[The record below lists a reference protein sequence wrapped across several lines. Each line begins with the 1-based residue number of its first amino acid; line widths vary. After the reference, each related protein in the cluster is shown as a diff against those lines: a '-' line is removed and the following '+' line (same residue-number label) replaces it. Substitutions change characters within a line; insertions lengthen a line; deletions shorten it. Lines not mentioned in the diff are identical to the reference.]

1 MKNKVFAMCLTLIMI
16 VFFQNSGVLAKKKS
30 TEKISFNNDWHFF
43 RMENENNLS
52 IKNEESKGLYDKT
65 RTDFASQFLNE
76 YIQSG
81 GSAASELMK
90 KEVEKAISDFQQ
102 EYPDIKDKS
111 WEKVIL
117 PHTAIIEPIVSEKP
131 CWEGICYYRK
141 SVTTEKIWK
150 GKKLFLEFEGAME
163 QSDVWIN
170 GKLVLQHKGG
180 YTPFSID
187 LTNLVNYD
195 KPNEIIVRLDNRA
208 DKNFPVGK
216 DLKRNGF
223 TYWSGIYRS
232 VYLNVVNQ
240 VHITDAVK
248 VSKTAGGGIFFR
260 TPEVSKNRAKALVK
274 TNIINEGNASASIKV
289 KQILLDATG
298 SKVAESLS
306 GSAELSPGGDT
317 HLEQEFEV
325 EKPSLWH
332 PDHPYLYTLKT
343 TVLSNNTAV
352 DEMVQKVGFRKLSF
366 SRTEGFKIN
375 GKPLYIVGTNRHQD
389 YPYIGVALSKNS
401 HYRDMKKIKEAGYNA
416 VRLAHYPHDPAVYE
430 AADEL
435 GIMLM
440 DGIPGWQFF
449 NNNDIFKQRVF
460 RDIRDMI
467 HRDRNHPSVILWEP
481 NLNESYPP
489 DEFRNYCQL
498 LAHEE
503 LPVGE
508 YFTTGETFG
517 AKKTIWDVAMNNWSD
532 SQDSIFRNT
541 TERAQNVQPDSPGII
556 KEYADWEFG
565 GWSSTTRSSRE
576 TGEKAML
583 QGLWNTMWSHNANI
597 ANYAPATVGD
607 FTWAMFDNYISNDKK
622 LFEWGT
628 SDYFRLPKF
637 TGYFF
642 RSQLEPNKIIG
653 GIDNNQ
659 PVVFVANWWTP
670 ENQNNKVIV
679 LSNCNKVVLKVNN
692 RIVAEQTP
700 DNGPDSFYG
709 VPDKGGN
716 SFDGGNC
723 SHLKHPAFT
732 FNKVAFEKGELK
744 AEGYING
751 VKVAEQIVRTPEK
764 PVGLKLEAD
773 LSGKPLKADGADA
786 VFVYASIIDKNGT
799 ISCLDNSTEVEFS
812 VTGDAKIVG
821 PSIVKVRG
829 GIAAILVQSASLK
842 ASKIL
847 ITAQAKELKKG
858 TISLITN

>member
-1 MKNKVFAMCLTLIMI
+1 MKNQTLWII
-16 VFFQNSGVLAKKKS
+16 LLLCTLLSTCKIQAQNKIRQKIDFNTDWNFIRLSDNSSISGKA
-30 TEKISFNNDWHFF
+30 
-43 RMENENNLS
+43 NEAS
-52 IKNEESKGLYDKT
+52 GLYDKT

-76 YIQSG
+76 YIQAG
-81 GSAASELMK
+81 GSATSELMK

-102 EYPDIKDKS
+102 EYPNVKDKL
-111 WEKVIL
+111 WEKVVL

-141 SVTTEKIWK
+141 SFTPAKTWK
-150 GKKLFLEFEGAME
+150 DKKLFLEFEGAMQ
-163 QSDVWIN
+163 QSDVWLN
-170 GKLVLQHKGG
+170 GQLVLQHKGG

-187 LTNLVNYD
+187 LTNLISYG
-195 KPNEIIVRLDNRA
+195 KPNELIVRLDNRA

-216 DLKRNGF
+216 ELKRNGF
-223 TYWSGIYRS
+223 TYWSGLYRS
-232 VYLNVVNQ
+232 VFLHITNP

-248 VSKTAGGGIFFR
+248 ANKVAGGGVFFR
-260 TPEVSKNRAKALVK
+260 TPEVTKNSATALVK
-274 TNIINEGNASASIKV
+274 TNIVNEGNADAAVKV
-289 KQILLDATG
+289 KQVLMNSDG
-298 SKVAESLS
+298 KVVNKSLS
-306 GSAELSPGGDT
+306 EAQSITKGTDI
-317 HLEQEFEV
+317 HIEQQFKIEN
-325 EKPSLWH
+325 PSLWH

-343 TVLSNNTAV
+343 TVYADNKLV
-352 DEMVQKVGFRKLSF
+352 DEIVQKVGFRKLSF
-366 SRTEGFKIN
+366 TKAEGFKIN
-375 GKPLYIVGTNRHQD
+375 GEPLYIVGTNRHQD
-389 YPYIGVALSKNS
+389 YPYIGVALSKNAQ
-401 HYRDMKKIKEAGYNA
+401 YRDMKIIKEAGYNA
-416 VRLAHYPHDPAVYE
+416 VRLSHYPQDPAVYE

-449 NNNDIFKQRVF
+449 NDNDIFKQRVF

-467 HRDRNHPSVILWEP
+467 HRDRNHPSIILWEP
-481 NLNESYPP
+481 NVNEAYPP
-489 DEFRNYCQL
+489 DEFRNQSHL

-508 YFTTGETFG
+508 YFTTGETYG
-517 AKKTIWDVAMNNWSD
+517 AEKTTWDLPMNNWSE

-556 KEYADWEFG
+556 KEYSDWEFG

-583 QGLWNTMWSHNANI
+583 QGLWNTMWSHNANM

-628 SDYFRLPKF
+628 ADYFRLPKF

-642 RSQLEPNKIIG
+642 RSQLEPNKKIG

-679 LSNCNKVVLKVNN
+679 MSNCDKVILKINN

-700 DNGPDSFYG
+700 DNGPDTFYG
-709 VPDKGGN
+709 VPDKGGKP
-716 SFDGGNC
+716 FDGGNC
-723 SHLKHPAFT
+723 SRLKHPAFT
-732 FNKVAFEKGELK
+732 FNKVAFESGELK
-744 AEGYING
+744 AEGYIKG
-751 VKVAEQIVRTPEK
+751 VKVAEQIIRTPEK
-764 PVGLKLEAD
+764 PVALKIEAD

-786 VFVYASIIDKNGT
+786 VFVHASLIDKNGT
-799 ISCLDNSTEVEFS
+799 ISCLDNSTEVEFI
-812 VTGDAKIVG
+812 VTGDVVIVG

-829 GIAAILVQSASLK
+829 GIASILVQSSSLK
-842 ASKIL
+842 PGQIKIL
-847 ITAQAKELKKG
+847 AKAKGLKDG
-858 TISLITN
+858 EQIIVSN